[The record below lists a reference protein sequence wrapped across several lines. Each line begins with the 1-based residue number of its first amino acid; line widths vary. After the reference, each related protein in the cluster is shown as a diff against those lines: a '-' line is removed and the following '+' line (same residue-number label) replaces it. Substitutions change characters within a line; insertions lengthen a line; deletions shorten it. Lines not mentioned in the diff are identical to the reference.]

1 MFWYI
6 FINSQNFDDSAS
18 LKLVLYNFH
27 WNFMIFGLYK
37 LSFKKKK
44 FFCLFRKRIICLIL
58 SCVYILFDFYLYC
71 IIVQFSSDK
80 HVLRSFIFI
89 NSKNNTTLFLN
100 DISISGRDKFDL
112 SGRAQ
117 QWYWSVVWG
126 RNLDIRRLPL
136 RVISIRE

>member
-1 MFWYI
+1 MNLSF
-6 FINSQNFDDSAS
+6 NDSAS
-18 LKLVLYNFH
+18 LKLVLHDFY

-37 LSFKKKK
+37 LSFFLKII
-44 FFCLFRKRIICLIL
+44 FACFENIYICLIL

-89 NSKNNTTLFLN
+89 NSKNKTTLFLN